1 MEPSN
6 AHVYGVKHVLSS
18 TSRTK
23 FRNQNGLSR
32 LLTFS
37 HEHPLM
43 LGRKLGDLF
52 SEHFRDVK
60 GNDKD
65 TSKPEAHRFH
75 LANHSMSPAKK
86 WLFYLTAVDI
96 IYPVNKYVL
105 CMF

>member
-1 MEPSN
+1 MTIMEPSN

-75 LANHSMSPAKK
+75 LANHSSQKMAFLSHYGGH
-86 WLFYLTAVDI
+86 YL
-96 IYPVNKYVL
+96 PCK
-105 CMF
+105 